1 MNGLLQLQKMDKDKT
16 FLWRF
21 ITTKVL

>member
-1 MNGLLQLQKMDKDKT
+1 LVATDIIAANMV
-16 FLWRF
+16 LWRF